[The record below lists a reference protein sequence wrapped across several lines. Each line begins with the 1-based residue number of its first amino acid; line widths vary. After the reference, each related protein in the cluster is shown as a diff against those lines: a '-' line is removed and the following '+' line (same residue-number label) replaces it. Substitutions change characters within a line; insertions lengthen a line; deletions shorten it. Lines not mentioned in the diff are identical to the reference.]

1 MNVLDILLLVAA
13 VWFAIVGYR
22 QGFVVGILSVIGFL
36 GGGLVAVYLLPV
48 IWDALTDNAEVG
60 TTAAVVAVVVVIV
73 CASVGQALT
82 THLGNKLR
90 RYITWSP
97 ARALDATGG
106 ALVNVV
112 AMLLV
117 AWLIGSAL
125 AGTTLPTLGKEVRS
139 SNVLLGVARVLPD
152 QADTWFADFST
163 VLAQNGFPQV
173 FSPFADE
180 QITDVDPPD
189 PALANSPVATRA
201 QRSIVKVMGTAQSC
215 GKVLEGSGFV
225 FGDRRVMTN
234 AHVVGGVDEPT
245 VQIGGEG
252 RKYDATVVL
261 YDWERDIAVL
271 DVPDLSAPA
280 LKFASQDA
288 ARGDGAIVAG
298 FPENGGTTFGPRAC
312 AGASRPTARTSTTAA
327 PSAAMSIPSSRPSV
341 RATPAARCSPPRARC
356 TAWSSRSP
364 STAPRPVTRSPPT
377 RSSRTSSRG
386 APRISRWTAT
396 AAHSEAGFRGTRPGR
411 GSVRKRG
418 VSPADDAGVPRPSG
432 PGGAGCAE
440 CPLGDPCRPA
450 LPGHRLAGGSS
461 GPRPSVDCV
470 LRHCSRASSPY
481 PDVCPRPKV
490 DNRPQGPQLAYAPGN
505 WPFVGQVFISGH
517 GRSGRV
523 TDRVRDP

>member
-48 IWDALTDNAEVG
+48 AWDALTDDATVS

-125 AGTTLPTLGKEVRS
+125 AGTTLPTLGKEVRGS
-139 SNVLLGVARVLPD
+139 KVLLGVSRALPSR
-152 QADTWFADFST
+152 ADTWFADFSS

-173 FSPFADE
+173 FSPFASE
-180 QITDVDPPD
+180 PITDVQPPD
-189 PALANSPVATRA
+189 PALANSPVAVRA
-201 QRSIVKVMGTAQSC
+201 RDSIVKVMGTAQSC
-215 GKVLEGSGFV
+215 GKVLEGTGFV
-225 FGDRRVMTN
+225 FGNRRVMTN

-252 RKYDATVVL
+252 RKYDAKVVL

-271 DVPDLSAPA
+271 DVPNLTAPA
-280 LKFASQDA
+280 LRFTTGDA
-288 ARGDGAIVAG
+288 GSGDNAIVAG
-298 FPENGGTTFGPRAC
+298 FPQNGAYNVQPARVRGRITANGPDIYHRK
-312 AGASRPTARTSTTAA
+312 T
-327 PSAAMSIPSSRPSV
+327 V
-341 RATPAARCSPPRARC
+341 RRDVYSLFAT
-356 TAWSSRSP
+356 
-364 STAPRPVTRSPPT
+364 
-377 RSSRTSSRG
+377 
-386 APRISRWTAT
+386 
-396 AAHSEAGFRGTRPGR
+396 
-411 GSVRKRG
+411 VRQGNSGGPLLTPDGKVYG
-418 VSPADDAGVPRPSG
+418 VVFAKSLDDANTGYALTADEVRPDADRGRTANQQVDSDS
-432 PGGAGCAE
+432 CA
-440 CPLGDPCRPA
+440 L
-450 LPGHRLAGGSS
+450 
-461 GPRPSVDCV
+461 
-470 LRHCSRASSPY
+470 
-481 PDVCPRPKV
+481 
-490 DNRPQGPQLAYAPGN
+490 
-505 WPFVGQVFISGH
+505 
-517 GRSGRV
+517 
-523 TDRVRDP
+523 

>member
-1 MNVLDILLLVAA
+1 VNVLDILLLVAA

-48 IWDALTDNAEVG
+48 IWGAVTDDTKVS
-60 TTAAVVAVVVVIV
+60 TTAAVVAVIVVIV

-125 AGTTLPTLGKEVRS
+125 AGTTLPTLGKEVRGS
-139 SNVLLGVARVLPD
+139 KVLHGVSDALPS
-152 QADTWFADFST
+152 QADTWFADFSS

-173 FSPFADE
+173 FSPFANE
-180 QITDVDPPD
+180 PITDVQPPD

-201 QRSIVKVMGTAQSC
+201 EKSIVKVMGTAQSC

-252 RKYDATVVL
+252 RKYDAKVVL

-271 DVPDLSAPA
+271 DVPNLDAPA
-280 LKFASQDA
+280 LQFTAKDA
-288 ARGDGAIVAG
+288 ASGNNAIVAG
-298 FPENGGTTFGPRAC
+298 FPQNGAYNVQPARVRGRITANGPD
-312 AGASRPTARTSTTAA
+312 
-327 PSAAMSIPSSRPSV
+327 IY
-341 RATPAARCSPPRARC
+341 
-356 TAWSSRSP
+356 
-364 STAPRPVTRSPPT
+364 
-377 RSSRTSSRG
+377 
-386 APRISRWTAT
+386 
-396 AAHSEAGFRGTRPGR
+396 HRGT
-411 GSVRKRG
+411 VRRDVYSLYATVRQGNSGGPLLTPDGKVYG
-418 VSPADDAGVPRPSG
+418 VVFAKSLDDANTGYALTADEVQPDATKGRTANQQVDSDS
-432 PGGAGCAE
+432 CA
-440 CPLGDPCRPA
+440 L
-450 LPGHRLAGGSS
+450 
-461 GPRPSVDCV
+461 
-470 LRHCSRASSPY
+470 
-481 PDVCPRPKV
+481 
-490 DNRPQGPQLAYAPGN
+490 
-505 WPFVGQVFISGH
+505 
-517 GRSGRV
+517 
-523 TDRVRDP
+523 

>member
-48 IWDALTDNAEVG
+48 IWDSATDGAKVS

-125 AGTTLPTLGKEVRS
+125 AGTTLPTLGKEVRGS
-139 SNVLLGVARVLPD
+139 KVLLGVSRALPA
-152 QADTWFADFST
+152 QADTWFADFSS

-173 FSPFADE
+173 FSPFVNE
-180 QITDVDPPD
+180 PITEVQPPD
-189 PALANSPVATRA
+189 PALARSMVATRA
-201 QRSIVKVMGTAQSC
+201 QRSVVKVVGTAQSC
-215 GKVLEGSGFV
+215 GKVLEGTGFV

-252 RKYDATVVL
+252 RRYDAKVVL
-261 YDWERDIAVL
+261 YDWRRDIAVL
-271 DVPDLSAPA
+271 DVPDLRAPA
-280 LKFASQDA
+280 LQFTSAEAS
-288 ARGDGAIVAG
+288 GGSSAIVAG
-298 FPENGGTTFGPRAC
+298 FPENGSYNVQPARIRGRITANGPD
-312 AGASRPTARTSTTAA
+312 
-327 PSAAMSIPSSRPSV
+327 IY
-341 RATPAARCSPPRARC
+341 
-356 TAWSSRSP
+356 
-364 STAPRPVTRSPPT
+364 
-377 RSSRTSSRG
+377 
-386 APRISRWTAT
+386 
-396 AAHSEAGFRGTRPGR
+396 HRGT
-411 GSVRKRG
+411 VRRDVYSLYATVRQGNSGGPLLTPEGKVYG
-418 VSPADDAGVPRPSG
+418 VVFAKSLDDAETGYALTADEVREDIAKGRTANQQVDSDS
-432 PGGAGCAE
+432 CA
-440 CPLGDPCRPA
+440 L
-450 LPGHRLAGGSS
+450 
-461 GPRPSVDCV
+461 
-470 LRHCSRASSPY
+470 
-481 PDVCPRPKV
+481 
-490 DNRPQGPQLAYAPGN
+490 
-505 WPFVGQVFISGH
+505 
-517 GRSGRV
+517 
-523 TDRVRDP
+523 